1 MDLDKCDVCDMVFH
15 DIGRLPGRKR
25 IIHHKRIE
33 HRAECGNCGKCFVST
48 SHVAVHKYQAHDIL
62 CSRCN
67 KACEGNC
74 LEPVAYEIEQAG
86 EEVMKTELKKLEDQ
100 IKDSEQVILHHFSDA
115 TKKQMATL
123 QEIAW
128 FLDIGQ
134 AGCNST
140 NWGMLA
146 YLPSVELNMFGI
158 SDFSKKYIHKHVH
171 LSALRKLELYLNR
184 LNKEGVLEQ
193 INQYTQF
200 CMNFYSENA
209 LFDMTPEQL
218 IGGRFCL
225 PEREVRDWSSIQ
237 WKEPLQQKKT
247 KGTEA
252 GIVDEIEVETR
263 PEREVRDWS
272 SIQWEEPLQ
281 QKKTKGAEAGIID

>member
-1 MDLDKCDVCDMVFH
+1 MVFH
-15 DIGRLPGRKR
+15 DIGKLPGRKR
-25 IIHHKRIE
+25 IIHHRRIK

-67 KACEGNC
+67 EACEGNC

-86 EEVMKTELKKLEDQ
+86 EEVMKTELKKLEDK
-100 IKDSEQVILHHFSDA
+100 IKDSEEVILHHFSDA

-134 AGCNST
+134 ASCNST

-193 INQYTQF
+193 INEYTKF

-225 PEREVRDWSSIQ
+225 PEVRDWSSIR
-237 WKEPLQQKKT
+237 WEVPL
-247 KGTEA
+247 
-252 GIVDEIEVETR
+252 
-263 PEREVRDWS
+263 
-272 SIQWEEPLQ
+272 
-281 QKKTKGAEAGIID
+281 